1 MEEIEPRKIL
11 HYSLSDKIGE
21 GRNGEVYRAFDST
34 QRCWVAVKL
43 LRAHATHNTLFQNQ
57 FISKNRAVAEI
68 DHPNIATIVAVEEY
82 NDNFLLV
89 SELVEGE
96 NLREIITREGFD
108 IIRFLDTAIHIVNGL
123 KEAHDEMIVH
133 GNLRPTNII
142 INYDGNAKILDFG
155 LNINPE
161 SISEEKSCEAIRYL
175 SPEQMNGHAPNFT
188 SDLYSAG
195 LIFYE
200 MITGK
205 PAFTENDYD
214 KLANAIRYIS
224 PDLKPLNTRKI
235 PGDIILV
242 INKLLEKK
250 PEDRFENCSELLIT
264 LKAIKEFEEKS
275 PDTSSSPKRK
285 TTPRQY
291 LLVSLL
297 VILLIFLWSIIA
309 SYFE

>member
-1 MEEIEPRKIL
+1 MEEIEPRQIL
-11 HYSLSDKIGE
+11 HYSLSEKIGE
-21 GRNGEVYRAFDST
+21 GRNGEVYRAFDSN

-43 LRAHATHNTLFQNQ
+43 LKAHATHDTLFQKQ
-57 FISKNRAVAEI
+57 FISKNRVVAEM
-68 DHPNIATIVAVEEY
+68 DHPNIATVVAVEKY
-82 NDNFLLV
+82 DGNYLLV

-96 NLREIITREGFD
+96 SLSGVIAHENFD
-108 IIRFLDTAIHIVNGL
+108 IIRFVDTAIHIVNGL

-133 GNLRPTNII
+133 GNLRPANII
-142 INYDGNAKILDFG
+142 ITPDGNAKIIDFG

-161 SISEEKSCEAIRYL
+161 SITEEKSPEAIRYL
-175 SPEQMNGHAPNFT
+175 SPEQINGHAPNFT

-205 PAFTENDYD
+205 VAFNKNNYD
-214 KLANAIRYIS
+214 KLAGSIRHFS
-224 PDLKPLNTRKI
+224 PDLKALQVQKV
-235 PGDIILV
+235 PGDIILL
-242 INKLLEKK
+242 INKLLAKN

-275 PDTSSSPKRK
+275 PHSSSNPKRK

-297 VILLIFLWSIIA
+297 VILLIFLWSIIV
-309 SYFE
+309 SYFK